1 MPPAAQ
7 VRPQNHPANQAQGQV
22 AGPVPNT
29 IPFVNAAHEHT
40 EPFLDQSIPL
50 GASAVNV
57 GPINIPSY
65 GYLRHVFLECS
76 FSGGTLGAGVLSAD
90 FPWNV
95 FQSISLY
102 DTNGAP
108 IYGPLDGYATYI
120 ANIVGGYA
128 FRQDPSQSP
137 WFSSTINGAFFL
149 RIPIEISH
157 HDALG
162 SLANQ
167 NSAATYQ
174 LNFTINPSTVV
185 YSTAPTTAA
194 TLRVRGA
201 LEAWSLPNATDRK
214 GVPQAQLPPAHGTTQ
229 YWSNQIR
236 PIAVGNNTTALTRTG
251 NLIRNLVFICRTAA
265 GARSDGVFPN
275 PAQIMWD
282 ARSMNMDTQNYRTQQ
297 WWEKCIMNARP
308 TGVFV
313 WNFNHSRDNI
323 AGDDSPALWWATVQ
337 ASRLELIGVSEVAG
351 NAQIITNDIAPGEVT
366 PTERYV
372 ETSATGFHPQVGA
385 AVPGAM

>member
-1 MPPAAQ
+1 MQPTAQ
-7 VRPQNHPANQAQGQV
+7 VRPSNHPANQQQGQP
-22 AGPVPNT
+22 APLPT

-90 FPWNV
+90 FPYNV

-108 IYGPLDGYATYI
+108 IFGPLDGYATYI
-120 ANIVGGYA
+120 ANVVGGYA

-137 WFSSTINGAFFL
+137 WFVSTINGSFFL

-162 SLANQ
+162 CLANQ

-185 YSTAPTTAA
+185 YSTPPTTAA
-194 TLRVRGA
+194 TLRVRGS
-201 LEAWSLPNATDRK
+201 LEAWSLPNATDRA
-214 GVPQAQLPPAHGTTQ
+214 GRPQAQLPPAHGTTQ
-229 YWSNQIR
+229 YWSNQVR

-251 NLIRNLVFICRTAA
+251 NLIRNLVFINRNVA
-265 GARSDGVFPN
+265 GARVDTVFPN
-275 PAQIMWD
+275 PAQFMWD
-282 ARSMNMDTQNYRTQQ
+282 ARSMNQDTQNYRSQA
-297 WWEKCIMNARP
+297 WFEKTIMAARP

-323 AGDDSPALWWATVQ
+323 AGDDSPALWLATVQ
-337 ASRLELIGVSEVAG
+337 ASRLEMIGVSEVAG
-351 NAQIITNDIAPGEVT
+351 NMQIITNDIAPGEVT

-385 AVPGAM
+385 SVPNAM

>member
-1 MPPAAQ
+1 MQPAAQ
-7 VRPQNHPANQAQGQV
+7 VRPANHPANAQQGQP
-22 AGPVPNT
+22 APMPT
-29 IPFVNAAHEHT
+29 IPFINAAHEHT

-76 FSGGTLGAGVLSAD
+76 FSGGTLGAGALSAD

-128 FRQDPSQSP
+128 FRQDPAQSP
-137 WFSSTINGAFFL
+137 WFVSTINGAFFL
-149 RIPIEISH
+149 RVPIEISH

-201 LEAWSLPNATDRK
+201 LEAWSLPNATDRA
-214 GVPQAQLPPAHGTTQ
+214 GRPQAQLPPAHGTTQ
-229 YWSNQIR
+229 YWSNQVR
-236 PIAVGNNTTALTRTG
+236 PIAVGNNTTPLTRTG
-251 NLIRNLVFICRTAA
+251 NLIRNLVFITRTAA
-265 GARSDGVFPN
+265 GARADNVFPN

-282 ARSMNMDTQNYRTQQ
+282 ARSMNQDTQNYRSQL
-297 WWEKCIMNARP
+297 WWEKSIMAARP

-337 ASRLELIGVSEVAG
+337 ASRVEAIGVSEAAG
-351 NAQIITNDIAPGEVT
+351 NMQIITNDIAPGEVS

-385 AVPGAM
+385 SVPGAL

>member
-1 MPPAAQ
+1 MPPAAK
-7 VRPQNHPANQAQGQV
+7 VRPANHPANQAQGQGMPV
-22 AGPVPNT
+22 ANT
-29 IPFVNAAHEHT
+29 IPFVNASHEHT

-65 GYLRHVFLECS
+65 GYLRHIFLECS
-76 FSGGTLGAGVLSAD
+76 FSGGTLGAGALSAD
-90 FPWNV
+90 FPWNS
-95 FQSISLY
+95 FQSVSLY

-108 IYGPLDGYATYI
+108 IFGPLDGYATYI

-128 FRQDPSQSP
+128 FRMDPASSP
-137 WFSSTINGAFFL
+137 WFNSTINGAFFL
-149 RIPIEISH
+149 RVPIEISH

-174 LNFTINPSTVV
+174 LNFTINPSTIV

-201 LEAWSLPNATDRK
+201 LEAWSLPNATDRA
-214 GVPQAQLPPAHGTTQ
+214 GRPQAQLPPAHGTTQ

-251 NLIRNLVFICRTAA
+251 NLVRNLVFITRTVA
-265 GARSDGVFPN
+265 GARADTVFPN

-282 ARSMNMDTQNYRTQQ
+282 ARSMNLDTQNYRSQQ
-297 WWEKCIMNARP
+297 WWEKSNLVARP
-308 TGVFV
+308 AGVFV

-337 ASRLELIGVSEVAG
+337 ASRLELVGVSEVAG
-351 NAQIITNDIAPGEVT
+351 NLQAMTNDIAPGEVT
-366 PTERYV
+366 PSERYV